1 MGIKVYNSLTKKKEE
16 FLPLEP
22 YGVKMYVCGPT
33 VYDLSHIGH
42 ARSAIAFDVI
52 YRYLKYRG
60 YDVTYTRNYTDVDD
74 KIIERAQ
81 REGTSTEEVSE
92 RYIKAYDEDMAA
104 LGVSLPTHRPRA
116 TETIPEMIEAIEVL
130 IEKGY
135 AYVVDGDVYYSV
147 RKFQGYGK
155 LSGKN
160 IEELEA
166 GARVE
171 VDERKKDPLDFALW
185 KKSKQGEPW
194 WESPWGRGRPG
205 WHIECSA
212 MCIKYLGETIDIH
225 GGGKDLIFPH
235 HENEIAQSEALTG
248 KPFARYWLHNGFV
261 NIEKEKMSKSLGNIL
276 TIRDALKLHTPES
289 IRLFVLSSHY
299 RSPVEYSHS
308 TLKEAEAKA
317 ERFYRTLLRI
327 KEEFPQT
334 LEAKL
339 PEERLAER
347 LKPFLDA
354 MDDDFN
360 TAHTIGLMFEEVSR
374 ANKLM
379 DSAAGRTPEETKEEL
394 SAIVSVFGEL
404 SRILGVF
411 ERSPEAYFT
420 NLKSHAPIPVEE
432 INALIKERE
441 EARKRRDYARADAIR
456 DELKEKGIILEDT
469 PEGTRWFVR

>member
-116 TETIPEMIEAIEVL
+116 TETIPEMIEAIEGL

-374 ANKLM
+374 ANKLL
-379 DSAAGRTPEETKEEL
+379 DSASGRTPEETKEEL